1 MEKPDWQ
8 NSFFA
13 SKNSFLP
20 EYIFITVKCCYTVY
34 IFLTGDWHT
43 DNDSTAVKQSD
54 MNDGAMM
61 AKTQP

>member
-1 MEKPDWQ
+1 M
-8 NSFFA
+8 
-13 SKNSFLP
+13 LL
-20 EYIFITVKCCYTVY
+20 YTVY